1 MIISLIGYRGCG
13 KTSLAPL
20 LAASR
25 GWSWIDADRELERQQ
40 GRSIADIF
48 ASEGEPEFRRL
59 EADLLRELCHQEN
72 LVLATGGGAIL
83 NSDTREKLRASGPV
97 IWLQADASTIEQ
109 RLGED
114 QSTCRSRP
122 ALTNLGWREEIERVL
137 AERLPLYQQTCHIRI
152 DTAGKTLVEVAEQTE
167 AALRELSKQPG
178 SSQA

>member
-1 MIISLIGYRGCG
+1 MRIGNWNASKG
-13 KTSLAPL
+13 
-20 LAASR
+20 AASR
-25 GWSWIDADRELERQQ
+25 TSLPVRAN
-40 GRSIADIF
+40 RSFVDWKPICYGNFVIKRILCWR
-48 ASEGEPEFRRL
+48 PE
-59 EADLLRELCHQEN
+59 
-72 LVLATGGGAIL
+72 GAIL